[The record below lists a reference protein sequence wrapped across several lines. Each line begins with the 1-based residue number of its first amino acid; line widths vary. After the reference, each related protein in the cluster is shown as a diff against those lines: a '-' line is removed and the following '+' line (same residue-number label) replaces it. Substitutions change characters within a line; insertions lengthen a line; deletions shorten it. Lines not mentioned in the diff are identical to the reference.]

1 VFARLRE
8 GVMPRGMFGVA
19 LFLTALTT
27 ILSGLLLPE
36 AVKSIIFGLVIV
48 AAVVGLRERTG

>member
-1 VFARLRE
+1 
-8 GVMPRGMFGVA
+8 MPRGMFGGA